1 MATHKE
7 AIAGVLASYQDALGR
22 SDADAVTK
30 LFTTDGVVMAQESP
44 SAVGADAIRQAY
56 GAIFGGIALDIRFE
70 IAEIRPLTP
79 EWAFART
86 TSTGTIEVK
95 ATGLRLPEAN
105 QELFI
110 FQKLDSTW
118 KIARYCFSTTL
129 PART

>member
-1 MATHKE
+1 MATNEE
-7 AIAGVLASYQDALGR
+7 AIAAVLGSYQDALGR
-22 SDADAVTK
+22 SDADAVTR
-30 LFTTDGVVMAQESP
+30 LFTTDCVLMAQESP
-44 SAVGADAIRQAY
+44 SAVGAGAVRQAY
-56 GAIFGGIALDIRFE
+56 LAIFDNIALDIRFE

-95 ATGLRLPEAN
+95 ATGVRLPEVN

-110 FQKLDSTW
+110 FQKVDSTW

>member
-1 MATHKE
+1 MATDEE
-7 AIAGVLASYQDALGR
+7 AIAAVLASYQDALGW
-22 SDADAVTK
+22 SDADAITK
-30 LFTTDGVVMAQESP
+30 LFTTDGVLMAQESP

-56 GAIFGGIALDIRFE
+56 SAIFGGIALDVRFE
-70 IAEIRPLTP
+70 IAEIRSLAP

-95 ATGLRLPEAN
+95 ATGMRLPEAN

-110 FQKLDSTW
+110 FQKVDSTW

>member
-1 MATHKE
+1 MATHQE
-7 AIAGVLASYQDALGR
+7 AIAAVLASYQDALGR
-22 SDADAVTK
+22 SDADAVTN
-30 LFTTDGVVMAQESP
+30 LFTTDAVLMAQESP

-95 ATGLRLPEAN
+95 ATGVRLPEAN

-110 FQKLDSTW
+110 FQKVDSTW